1 MLFILFF
8 LISFFLL
15 LISYQIFIACFK
27 SHTIEGMTDD
37 DTTTAPQSVPTT
49 TTPQSV
55 PTTTAPQSVPST
67 TTAPQCIPTS
77 APTNQSL
84 FNEVQDISGNV
95 AALQDQVNGIIMAQQ
110 QYASQITAG
119 GTVPNITGTTTDDTV
134 DTSNLVT

>member
-1 MLFILFF
+1 
-8 LISFFLL
+8 
-15 LISYQIFIACFK
+15 
-27 SHTIEGMTDD
+27 MTDD
-37 DTTTAPQSVPTT
+37 DTTTAPQCV
-49 TTPQSV
+49 
-55 PTTTAPQSVPST
+55 
-67 TTAPQCIPTS
+67 PTS
-77 APTNQSL
+77 APTVQSL

>member
-15 LISYQIFIACFK
+15 LISYQIIIACFK
-27 SHTIEGMTDD
+27 SHTIEGLTDD
-37 DTTTAPQSVPTT
+37 DTTSEPESVPTTPESVPTT
-49 TTPQSV
+49 TPESV
-55 PTTTAPQSVPST
+55 PTSY
-67 TTAPQCIPTS
+67 PTS
-77 APTNQSL
+77 QSL

-95 AALQDQVNGIIMAQQ
+95 AALQEQVNGIIMAQQ

-134 DTSNLVT
+134 CTSNLVT

>member
-15 LISYQIFIACFK
+15 LISYQIVIACFK

-37 DTTTAPQSVPTT
+37 DTTS
-49 TTPQSV
+49 
-55 PTTTAPQSVPST
+55 
-67 TTAPQCIPTS
+67 APQCVPTS
-77 APTNQSL
+77 APTTQSL

-119 GTVPNITGTTTDDTV
+119 GTVPNITGTTTDVRT
-134 DTSNLVT
+134 LK

>member
-15 LISYQIFIACFK
+15 LISYQIFITCFK
-27 SHTIEGMTDD
+27 SYTIEGMTDD
-37 DTTTAPQSVPTT
+37 DTTSASQSVPITT
-49 TTPQSV
+49 TASQSV
-55 PTTTAPQSVPST
+55 PITTTV
-67 TTAPQCIPTS
+67 PQCVPTS
-77 APTNQSL
+77 GPTTQSL

-95 AALQDQVNGIIMAQQ
+95 ATLQDQVNGIIMAQQ

>member
-15 LISYQIFIACFK
+15 LISYQIIIACFK
-27 SHTIEGMTDD
+27 SNTIEGMTED

-49 TTPQSV
+49 TT
-55 PTTTAPQSVPST
+55 APECV
-67 TTAPQCIPTS
+67 PTS